1 MTRTVNRVPM
11 KDQNYW
17 KVLDAVIRL
26 EVTKGHLL
34 WKITELSRLSGV
46 GRPLIYY
53 YFGKSK
59 EEIVQAALKI
69 IGDEF
74 FGLSEERVEMWKRK
88 EVAES
93 VLRTRELMSKA
104 PHVSVFFF
112 HWRYKKGEIADH
124 LRELEQRYRAKLASL
139 MPGKSEMEMEA
150 AFAALFGLTLLP
162 ELQEDSVRALI
173 QKMGLS

>member
-1 MTRTVNRVPM
+1 MATDQ

-34 WKITELSRLSGV
+34 WKVTELSRLSGV

-59 EEIVQAALKI
+59 EEIVQTALKI

-74 FGLSEERVEMWKRK
+74 FGLSEERIEMWKRK
-88 EVAES
+88 EIAES

-104 PHVSVFFF
+104 PYVSVFFF
-112 HWRYKKGEIADH
+112 HWRHKDGEIADH
-124 LRELEQRYRAKLASL
+124 LKALEQRYKAKLETL
-139 MPGKSEMEMEA
+139 MPGKSAAEMDA
-150 AFAALFGLTLLP
+150 IFAALFGLTLLP
-162 ELQEDSVRALI
+162 ELQDGSVRALI
-173 QKMGLS
+173 QKIGLA